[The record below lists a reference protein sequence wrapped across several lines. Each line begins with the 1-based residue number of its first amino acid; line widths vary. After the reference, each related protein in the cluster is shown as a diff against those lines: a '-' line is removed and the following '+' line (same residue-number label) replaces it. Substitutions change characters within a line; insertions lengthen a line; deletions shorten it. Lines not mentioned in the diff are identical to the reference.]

1 MEIFDYALKMERD
14 AEKMYRDL
22 AEKNVG
28 NPGVKKI
35 MTMLADEEARHYKV
49 LNNMKSETPGPIDS
63 KILSHAKEIFRKMK
77 EGGEGLEALGTQV
90 ELYRKAQELEKES
103 EELYEELEGRS
114 GDDRHR
120 NIFHRLAE
128 EEKRHYFLLDNIV
141 EFVSRPETWLE
152 NAEWH
157 HLEEY

>member
-1 MEIFDYALKMERD
+1 MEIFDYALRMERD

-22 AEKNVG
+22 AEKNAG
-28 NPGVKKI
+28 SPGVKRI

-49 LNNMKSETPGPIDS
+49 LNGMKSETPGPIDS
-63 KILSHAKEIFRKMK
+63 EILSDAKEIFRKMK
-77 EGGEGLEALGTQV
+77 ESGEGFGALDSQV

-103 EELYEELEGRS
+103 EELYEELEGKS
-114 GDDRHR
+114 QDGRHR